1 MIQQRQHE
9 VTGQPYEALRADW
22 HQNRDHILEVARGEL
37 AAFSDVSLNSI
48 AKRAGVGP
56 GTLYQYFPT
65 RETLVLAVYRQNG
78 QQLVD
83 SAAALLKE
91 HAPLDALRLWFD
103 RLAYYGRIKHGAAD
117 VLHSATS
124 DALLGETYGPV
135 IRAINLLLRA
145 GEKAGSIRPGLDP
158 GDVLLLMGFLLRI
171 DASDDWQVRAR
182 RMVDIVMDGLRAD
195 APAPALAGTGSQRR

>member
-22 HQNRDHILEVARGEL
+22 HENRDHILEVARGAL
-37 AAFSDVSLNSI
+37 AISSDVSLNSI

-65 RETLVLAVYRQNG
+65 RETLVLAVYRHNV

-83 SAAALLKE
+83 SAAELLKE
-91 HAPLDALRLWFD
+91 HPPLDALRLWFD
-103 RLAYYGRIKHGAAD
+103 RLAYYGRIKHSAAD

-124 DALLGETYGPV
+124 DGLAGETFGP
-135 IRAINLLLRA
+135 ITRALTLLLRA
-145 GEKAGSIRPGLDP
+145 GEEAGRIRPGLDP
-158 GDVLLLMGFLLRI
+158 DDVLLLMGFLFRI
-171 DASDDWQVRAR
+171 DDRDAWQERAR
-182 RMVDIVMDGLRAD
+182 RMVDLVIDGLCTG
-195 APAPALAGTGSQRR
+195 APAAALAGTTSPR